1 MKRLFLSMMAMAA
14 ITTTLTL
21 TSCGSDDDG
30 NDTSDGAS
38 ILAADGKTLMGNLTG
53 KQTLEEGEYI
63 LGGTVIIENGG
74 ELTIPAGTT
83 IKATK
88 GFSSYI
94 LVAQGGKLYA
104 NGTSSQ
110 PVTFTSG
117 EATKKA
123 GGWGGIILNG
133 KAPISGAGA
142 EGTNTANAEINNAYK
157 YGGSDR
163 ADNSG
168 ALTLNGVGNGT
179 KIQNVYVLE
188 SADDA
193 IEFFGGT
200 VNVTNLLAVN
210 PDDDMFD
217 FTQGYKGTL
226 SNCYGRRVYQHGR
239 RSAWS

>member
-1 MKRLFLSMMAMAA
+1 M
-14 ITTTLTL
+14 
-21 TSCGSDDDG
+21 
-30 NDTSDGAS
+30 
-38 ILAADGKTLMGNLTG
+38 
-53 KQTLEEGEYI
+53 
-63 LGGTVIIENGG
+63 IIENGG

-94 LVAQGGKLYA
+94 PCSTGVEKLYA

-123 GGWGGIILNG
+123 GDWEELSLMVKLLFPVREQRVLIQPMRRL
-133 KAPISGAGA
+133 
-142 EGTNTANAEINNAYK
+142 TMLTK

-168 ALTLNGVGNGT
+168 ALTYVNILYAGARNTADIEHNGLTLNGVGNGT

-217 FTQGYKGTL
+217 FTQGYRA
-226 SNCYGRRVYQHGR
+226 NIE
-239 RSAWS
+239 

>member
-1 MKRLFLSMMAMAA
+1 MAA

-21 TSCGSDDDG
+21 TSCSSDDDG
-30 NDTSDGAS
+30 NDTPDGAS

-110 PVTFTSG
+110 PVTFTVPP
-117 EATKKA
+117 K
-123 GGWGGIILNG
+123 
-133 KAPISGAGA
+133 
-142 EGTNTANAEINNAYK
+142 
-157 YGGSDR
+157 
-163 ADNSG
+163 NSI
-168 ALTLNGVGNGT
+168 AS
-179 KIQNVYVLE
+179 
-188 SADDA
+188 SA
-193 IEFFGGT
+193 
-200 VNVTNLLAVN
+200 
-210 PDDDMFD
+210 
-217 FTQGYKGTL
+217 L
-226 SNCYGRRVYQHGR
+226 SNT
-239 RSAWS
+239 